1 MHSKPRAAQFVHGL
15 ARLQRVFLSLQL
27 SHAFFTNGCV
37 AGPAGDL
44 LTESEAVTSF
54 DVVGGDRD
62 GDEFAIQTFQRMTGT
77 AQERRRGALLFSR
90 LRPSNTTLAMWLQ
103 VDGNSASTGLPE
115 DIRGNSRAKKA
126 RMAPPRFLPGFSNRT
141 DQQCHWALPH
151 NA

>member
-37 AGPAGDL
+37 AGLAGDL

-77 AQERRRGALLFSR
+77 AQERRRGALWFSR
-90 LRPSNTTLAMWLQ
+90 LRPFEYNLGHVAA
-103 VDGNSASTGLPE
+103 G
-115 DIRGNSRAKKA
+115 
-126 RMAPPRFLPGFSNRT
+126 
-141 DQQCHWALPH
+141 
-151 NA
+151 